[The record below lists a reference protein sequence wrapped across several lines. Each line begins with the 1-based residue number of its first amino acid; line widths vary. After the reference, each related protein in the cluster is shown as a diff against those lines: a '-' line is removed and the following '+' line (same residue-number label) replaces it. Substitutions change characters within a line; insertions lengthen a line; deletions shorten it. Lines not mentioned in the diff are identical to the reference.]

1 VSQALKGKKQNIPFQ
16 KEADKQKTI
25 LWNSKQTNSKSLEIK
40 IHSPFLSD
48 RFFCLQQTRYL
59 NRALPVRVSEKTL
72 GK

>member
-48 RFFCLQQTRYL
+48 RFFWFAVNQVFESR
-59 NRALPVRVSEKTL
+59 PS
-72 GK
+72 G